1 VLEQQDIAYQRYAAA
16 ATHLREDLDQAR
28 EPVRLGKRTSN
39 LFRRRQGAGHRLAV
53 GDFSGVLSVSPAE
66 RTADVLGMTTYEA
79 LVDATLP
86 HGLMPAVVPQL
97 RTITLG
103 GAVAGLG
110 IESSSF
116 RNGMPHE
123 SVLEMDILTGDGHVV
138 TARPDNEHADLF
150 SAFPN
155 SYGSLGYAL
164 RLRIELEQVRPY
176 VALRHVRFDA
186 ADACFAEL
194 ERVCADRS
202 FEGEQVDF
210 VDGVAFAPD
219 ELYLTLGTFAEVVP
233 FTSDYTG
240 MRIYYRSIQQRESD
254 HLTVHDYL
262 WRWDTDWFWCSRA
275 FGVQRPLVRRVWPK
289 RWLRSD
295 VYWRLVAW
303 EDRVGAKARID
314 RLRGVRHERVIQ
326 DVEIPVDRAAAFL
339 DFLFREIQMAPVWLC
354 PLRQRVR
361 DAQWDLYPLDPDTL
375 YVNFGFWGAVRLG
388 SGEADGDRNRQVERA
403 VADLDGRKSLYSTAF
418 YTEEEFWRL
427 YGGERYWT
435 VKQRYDPQ
443 GRLLNLYDKCVQQR

>member
-219 ELYLTLGTFAEVVP
+219 ELYLTLGTFAEAVP

-326 DVEIPVDRAAAFL
+326 DVEIPVERAAAFL
-339 DFLFREIQMAPVWLC
+339 GFLFREIQMAPVWLC